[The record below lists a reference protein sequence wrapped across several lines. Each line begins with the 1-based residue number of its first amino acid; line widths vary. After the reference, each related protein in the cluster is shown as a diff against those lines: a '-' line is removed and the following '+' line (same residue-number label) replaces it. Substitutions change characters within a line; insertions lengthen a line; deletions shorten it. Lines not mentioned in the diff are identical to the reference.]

1 MQTSASF
8 PSPKVALTFFALCYK
23 YLIQC
28 LVIIQAINHLLIR
41 KHYHSSENAKL
52 YKQWKQHSTWE
63 KQLVDWALTQTL
75 NDRQGQWQQMLWFDT
90 VHSDSTV
97 SASEAN
103 AGFLIHKHTA
113 TLSSISEAD
122 FRKEKKHCFHV
133 SWYFCKH
140 EKSLFMLLV
149 KLLLLFNLFHLLFV
163 FQCFPN
169 LLATHCVV

>member
-28 LVIIQAINHLLIR
+28 LVIIQAINNLLIR

-122 FRKEKKHCFHV
+122 FRKEKKTVFMSV
-133 SWYFCKH
+133 DISANM
-140 EKSLFMLLV
+140 KSLCLCFLLNYCYYSIYFIYC
-149 KLLLLFNLFHLLFV
+149 LYSSAFLIY
-163 FQCFPN
+163 
-169 LLATHCVV
+169 